1 MLVYKFT
8 HGVNYFQCSEMF
20 TIGKSFVNMVLHKF
34 VSTANIMIM
43 NHVRWPCNENLLN
56 AMASFKDWCGL
67 PSI

>member
-1 MLVYKFT
+1 
-8 HGVNYFQCSEMF
+8 MF